1 MLARETKVGI
11 PLEKEEDQWS
21 SSSDDDDDS
30 VLVHSKQDGQTSPQ
44 PSTGKDSNDSSA
56 PTSLEYYG
64 FELKDPS
71 PEDMRM
77 YNRLPIYIVYHLYIY
92 SMISS
97 FILL

>member
-1 MLARETKVGI
+1 MSTYLVCCYYSNSYNVLARETKVGI

-21 SSSDDDDDS
+21 SSSEDDDDS
-30 VLVHSKQDGQTSPQ
+30 VIVHSKQEGQTSPQ
-44 PSTGKDSNDSSA
+44 PSTVNNSNDGNA

-77 YNRLPIYIVYHLYIY
+77 YNRL
-92 SMISS
+92 
-97 FILL
+97 IL